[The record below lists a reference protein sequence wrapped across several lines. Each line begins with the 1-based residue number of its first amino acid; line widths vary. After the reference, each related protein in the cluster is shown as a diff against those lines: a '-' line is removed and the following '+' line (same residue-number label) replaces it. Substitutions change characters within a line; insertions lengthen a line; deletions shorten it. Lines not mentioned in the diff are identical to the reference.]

1 MTYCRVT
8 EQLFEV
14 IRLLEEENKKS
25 RDYGTGVLI
34 THGEALFLETVLRY
48 PGENVSALSE
58 RLGITKGAVTQMVEK
73 LSQKELIGT
82 VQRDGNKKEKYFRP
96 TQKGVLTIQGR
107 QTLHRQAN
115 QKLCDFIAALDQGE
129 ADTVFRFLECLREC
143 APFCEFQCA
152 CKKANRIDKE
162 KHYGETIAAACERA
176 ACRA

>member
-107 QTLHRQAN
+107 QTLHRQGRTEELAWASLIGVDPVVP
-115 QKLCDFIAALDQGE
+115 KLAEVRFFPKEAHGLSRDRYAQRFIPWKG
-129 ADTVFRFLECLREC
+129 
-143 APFCEFQCA
+143 
-152 CKKANRIDKE
+152 
-162 KHYGETIAAACERA
+162 
-176 ACRA
+176 